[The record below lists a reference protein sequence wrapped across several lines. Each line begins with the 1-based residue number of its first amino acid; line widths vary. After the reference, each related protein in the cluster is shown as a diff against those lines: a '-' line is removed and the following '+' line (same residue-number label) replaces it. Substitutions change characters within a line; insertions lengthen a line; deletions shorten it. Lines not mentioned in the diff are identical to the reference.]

1 MKKVDGDLRVISNSG
16 YSIKRIT
23 VLNSKGGSGKSILA
37 TNIASIFSANNLR
50 TTLIDYDPQG
60 TAIRWLKQRPQS
72 FPAIHGID
80 ATQQNPGMTR
90 SWQMRVPA
98 GTDRLVID
106 TPAGIRGLE
115 LNDFV
120 SNSDYILIPVI
131 PSDGDI
137 HATTQ
142 LIANLLLSVKI
153 RTLDVKVT
161 VIANRVKKNT
171 KILEQLNK
179 FLQQV
184 DFPFI
189 SNLRDTQNYVSAA
202 KQGIGIHEIY
212 PPSLVK
218 KDVHDW
224 DPIMQF
230 VEDGA
235 TLHDHKELPQPL
247 ISENQQSTN

>member
-1 MKKVDGDLRVISNSG
+1 MHVISNSG

-23 VLNSKGGSGKSILA
+23 ILNSKGGSGKSILA
-37 TNIASIFSANNLR
+37 TNIASIFSSNNLR

-60 TAIRWLKQRPQS
+60 TAIRWLKQRPES
-72 FPAIHGID
+72 FAAIHGID
-80 ATQQNPGMTR
+80 ATQQYSGMTR
-90 SWQMRVPA
+90 SWHMRVPA
-98 GTDRLVID
+98 GTDRLIID
-106 TPAGIRGLE
+106 TPAGVHGLD

-120 SNSDYILIPVI
+120 ANSDYILIPVI

-137 HATTQ
+137 HAAAKF
-142 LIANLLLSVKI
+142 IANLLLNVKI
-153 RTLDVKVT
+153 RSLDVKVA
-161 VIANRVKKNT
+161 VVANRVKTNT
-171 KILEQLNK
+171 KILDQLNK

-189 SNLRDTQNYVSAA
+189 SKLRDTQNYVSAA
-202 KQGIGIHEIY
+202 KQGLGIHEIY

-224 DPIMQF
+224 DTIIQF
-230 VEDGA
+230 VEDGE

-247 ISENQQSTN
+247 LGENSQTND

>member
-1 MKKVDGDLRVISNSG
+1 MQVINKSG
-16 YSIKRIT
+16 YGVKRIT

-37 TNIASIFSANNLR
+37 TNIASIFAANNLR

-60 TAIRWLKQRPQS
+60 TAIRWLKQRPDS
-72 FPAIHGID
+72 SPAIHGIN
-80 ATQQNPGMTR
+80 ATQQTPGMTR
-90 SWQMRVPA
+90 SFQMRVPA
-98 GTDRLVID
+98 GTDRMVID
-106 TPAGIRGLE
+106 TPAGVHGLE

-120 SNSDYILIPVI
+120 INSDYILIPVI
-131 PSDGDI
+131 PSDADI

-153 RTLDVKVT
+153 RSLDVKVA

-171 KILEQLNK
+171 KILNQLDK

-189 SNLRDTQNYVSAA
+189 GRLRDTQNYVNAA

-218 KDVHDW
+218 QDVKDW
-224 DPIMQF
+224 DNILKF
-230 VEDGA
+230 VEDGE
-235 TLHDHKELPQPL
+235 TLFDHKELPPALLDDNRQ
-247 ISENQQSTN
+247 TN

>member
-1 MKKVDGDLRVISNSG
+1 MRVISNDG
-16 YSIKRIT
+16 YSIKRVT
-23 VLNSKGGSGKSILA
+23 LLNSKGGSGKSILA

-60 TAIRWLKQRPQS
+60 TAIRWLKQRPEL

-80 ATQQNPGMTR
+80 ATQQSSATTR

-106 TPAGIRGLE
+106 TPAGIRGLD

-120 SNSDYILIPVI
+120 VNSDYILIPVI

-137 HATTQ
+137 HATTK
-142 LIANLLLSVKI
+142 LIADLLLNVKI
-153 RTLDVKVT
+153 RSLDVKVA
-161 VIANRVKKNT
+161 VIGNRVKKNT
-171 KILEQLNK
+171 KILNQLTR

-189 SNLRDTQNYVSAA
+189 SNLRDTQNYVTAA

-218 KDVHDW
+218 KDVSDW
-224 DPIMQF
+224 DAILQF
-230 VEDGA
+230 VEDGE

-247 ISENQQSTN
+247 MPEHQQTSS